1 VLALGLLSL
10 SLAAPGASAAPVVML
25 GRAGH
30 SWRASDRFLGP
41 DLLPARSPTPARP
54 TAQPPPAQVATAPV
68 LVTSVLRRLRASRVI
83 SAAQYG
89 SYAGSLS
96 AATGTL
102 RRLSGTRAVELG
114 AVLGNLRTIA
124 ASHQLTPSRLPALF
138 LTLAR
143 NRSWWSRG
151 PLLSPGQRV
160 EFAGSELVWEYY
172 PGQGIELQEL
182 GSFGKAN
189 GLYTAG
195 PRSYPRM
202 LTLLGELLP
211 LASRRAGGIAWEYFF
226 RFEGAAP
233 PWSSAMSQATAL
245 QALARAYLLTHRRSL
260 LDLGRRALPLFAT
273 PPPAGAGV
281 RTSEGRRY
289 LLYSFAPGERVING
303 FLQSLIGL
311 LDFARVSGD
320 ARAAGLFAAGDAEA
334 RAELPL
340 YDTGA
345 WSLYEPGQ
353 ESTLD
358 YHVLVT
364 GFLHGLCERTR
375 AEAYCATARRFA
387 RYLKTP
393 PALSLLTTG
402 VAAQR
407 PAIVRFWV
415 SKVSHVGIVITR
427 GARTVFLTSATF
439 GYGAH
444 RFSLPPLA
452 PGRAGV
458 RLAATDLA
466 GNFSRIAGTV
476 SVGG

>member
-1 VLALGLLSL
+1 NAAG
-10 SLAAPGASAAPVVML
+10 APGVVT
-25 GRAGH
+25 R
-30 SWRASDRFLGP
+30 
-41 DLLPARSPTPARP
+41 
-54 TAQPPPAQVATAPV
+54 
-68 LVTSVLRRLRASRVI
+68 VLRRLRASGAI
-83 SAAQYG
+83 SAARYRR
-89 SYAGSLS
+89 YAGSLS

-102 RRLSGTRAVELG
+102 RRLSGTRAAELG
-114 AVLGNLRTIA
+114 AVLEGLRTIA
-124 ASHQLTPSRLPALF
+124 VSHQLTPSRLPALL

-143 NRSWWSRG
+143 NRNWWSAG

-189 GLYTAG
+189 GLFTAG
-195 PRSYPRM
+195 PGAYPRM
-202 LTLLGELLP
+202 LRLLGELLP
-211 LASRRAGGIAWEYFF
+211 LASHRAGGVAWEYFF
-226 RFEGAAP
+226 RFQGAAP

-245 QALARAYLLTHRRSL
+245 QALARAYLITHRSSL
-260 LDLGRRALPLFAT
+260 LDLGRRALALFAA

-281 RTSEGRRY
+281 PTSRGRRY

-311 LDFARVSGD
+311 FDFAQVSGD
-320 ARAAGLFAAGDAEA
+320 AKAARLFAAGDAQA
-334 RAELPL
+334 RAELAA

-364 GFLHGLCERTR
+364 GFAAGLCKRTHAR
-375 AEAYCATARRFA
+375 TYCATARRFD

-393 PALSLLTTG
+393 TALSLLTSG
-402 VAAQR
+402 VAARR
-407 PAIVRFWV
+407 PAALRFRL

-427 GARTVFLTSATF
+427 GAHTVFLTSATY
-439 GYGAH
+439 GYGVH
-444 RFSLPPLA
+444 RFLLPPMP
-452 PGRAGV
+452 PGGDGV
-458 RLAATDLA
+458 RLAASDLA
-466 GNFSRIAGTV
+466 GNFSRITGTL
-476 SVGG
+476 SVHG